1 MTDPS
6 SKRSFTQFCGWL
18 FAAHGIYHMIA
29 AIALSGLSWLLPG
42 LLEKIAS
49 SAVLDPADVPP
60 AVQRLLEY
68 RAWLPLWAL
77 PGFLLGLLLLLKVRY
92 RWLWMLL
99 GVLSLLL
106 PAMLLVY
113 AFVALIAP
121 LYQYRPL

>member
-6 SKRSFTQFCGWL
+6 SERPFTLVWGWL
-18 FAAHGIYHMIA
+18 FAAHGVYQIIA
-29 AIALSGLSWLLPG
+29 AIALAGLSWLLPG

-49 SAVLDPADVPP
+49 SALLDPADVPP
-60 AVQRLLEY
+60 AVQRLLAN

-77 PGFLLGLLLLLKVRY
+77 PGFVLGWLLMLKVRY

>member
-1 MTDPS
+1 MTPS
-6 SKRSFTQFCGWL
+6 SEQPFALVRGWL
-18 FAAHGIYHMIA
+18 IAGHGVYQMIA
-29 AIALSGLSWLLPG
+29 AIALAGLSWLLPG

-60 AVQRLLEY
+60 AVQRLLAN

-77 PGFLLGLLLLLKVRY
+77 PGFVLGLLLVLKVRY

-113 AFVALIAP
+113 AFVALVAP
-121 LYQYRPL
+121 LYQYRQL

>member
-1 MTDPS
+1 MTHPS
-6 SKRSFTQFCGWL
+6 SERPYTLVCGWL
-18 FAAHGIYHMIA
+18 FAAHGVYQMIA
-29 AIALSGLSWLLPG
+29 AIALAGLSWLLPG

-49 SAVLDPADVPP
+49 SEALDPADVPP
-60 AVQRLLEY
+60 AVQRLLAY

-77 PGFLLGLLLLLKVRY
+77 PGFVLGLLLVLKVRY

-106 PAMLLVY
+106 PAMLLIY

>member
-6 SKRSFTQFCGWL
+6 SKRPFTLVCGWL
-18 FAAHGIYHMIA
+18 FAAHGVYQMIA
-29 AIALSGLSWLLPG
+29 AIALAGLSWLLPG
-42 LLEKIAS
+42 LLEKIACS
-49 SAVLDPADVPP
+49 GVLDPADVPP
-60 AVQRLLEY
+60 AVQRLLAN

-77 PGFLLGLLLLLKVRY
+77 PGFVLGLLLVLKVQY

-99 GVLSLLL
+99 GVGSLLL

>member
-6 SKRSFTQFCGWL
+6 SKRPFTLVFGWL
-18 FAAHGIYHMIA
+18 FAAHGVYQMIA
-29 AIALSGLSWLLPG
+29 AIALAGLSWLLPG

-49 SAVLDPADVPP
+49 SAVLGPADVPP
-60 AVQRLLEY
+60 AVQRLLAN

-77 PGFLLGLLLLLKVRY
+77 PGFVLGLLLVLKVRY

-106 PAMLLVY
+106 PAMLLIY
-113 AFVALIAP
+113 AFVALITP

>member
-1 MTDPS
+1 MTHPS
-6 SKRSFTQFCGWL
+6 SERLFPLVSGWL
-18 FAAHGIYHMIA
+18 FSAHGIYQIIA
-29 AIALSGLSWLLPG
+29 AIALAGLSWLLPD

-60 AVQRLLEY
+60 TVQRLLAN

-77 PGFLLGLLLLLKVRY
+77 PGFLLGLLLMLKVRY

-121 LYQYRPL
+121 LYQYRQL

>member
-1 MTDPS
+1 MTNPS
-6 SKRSFTQFCGWL
+6 SDRPFTLVYGWL
-18 FAAHGIYHMIA
+18 FAGHGVYQMIA
-29 AIALSGLSWLLPG
+29 AIALAGLSWLLPD

-49 SAVLDPADVPP
+49 SAVLDPADVPQ
-60 AVQRLLEY
+60 AVQRLLAN

-77 PGFLLGLLLLLKVRY
+77 PGFLLGLLLMLKVRY

-113 AFVALIAP
+113 AFVVLIAP
-121 LYQYRPL
+121 LYQYRQL